1 MRCLQ
6 VIGALS
12 ALTRR
17 LRALLVPSLLI
28 ALLIAGL
35 SGGSLPVGAVGWLD
49 FVPGSRPLTPAS
61 PQGLLDQGSDFTL
74 EGSYKLAKVK
84 VLGVPAITVAS
95 PIDESSSEVMG
106 ASVRAQVIEG
116 NLRALYDPNQI
127 CSFSKRVSEW
137 FSDQLLDLDAAVCSS
152 GQRYGLSRS
161 GNPIRLLVRR
171 EGNGP
176 YEIAARLPGRENPF
190 PLLTVT
196 RADAEINGAKTLA
209 LAQMWRERLE
219 KRVNHARQVYS
230 PPQMA
235 RRARLILVI
244 ELLLSGLLAGS
255 VLLWN
260 RLRQRTT
267 RLERE
272 QRQRRARRGRRVE
285 IRLYAEQT
293 ATIMALLLIFSI
305 VVLMFGIGVMVL
317 PGLVSLGIELLL
329 QPLFAIVKFLLVT
342 LLTFLLRSLTTF
354 LLSQWAVDLGVSE
367 QELERRQQRY
377 RSLERVTHRL
387 IDVGG
392 LALVGIWV
400 LLDIPGVRSAS
411 TSLILAGGALLGAL
425 ALVFQAFLRD
435 FFAGLVML
443 LEDRYVIG
451 DWIEVNG
458 IAGEVV
464 DVGLFSTQIRCL
476 DQRMNIIDN
485 SQILQMRNHTKLRS
499 GSLVTFLISHQ
510 QRNLELV
517 FEVLSEVIAGF
528 SVDPLWRDRLIRK
541 PMLRGVKRSTALGV
555 HMQVLLFTQ
564 TGEQWAA
571 EREFQRRALAA
582 LHQAGVRL
590 SDGLEVQ
597 AMAAGDMFG
606 AEQG

>member
-1 MRCLQ
+1 M
-6 VIGALS
+6 VGALS

-35 SGGSLPVGAVGWLD
+35 SGGSLPAGAIGWLD
-49 FVPGSRPLTPAS
+49 FVPGSRPLSPGS

-74 EGSYKLAKVK
+74 EGKYKLAKVK

-127 CSFSKRVSEW
+127 CSFSERVSEW
-137 FSDQLLDLDAAVCSS
+137 VSDQLLDLDAAVCSA

-161 GNPIRLLVRR
+161 GDPIKLLVRR
-171 EGNGP
+171 EGSGP

-196 RADAEINGAKTLA
+196 RADAEINGAKRLA

-235 RRARLILVI
+235 RRARLILVV
-244 ELLLSGLLAGS
+244 ELLLSGLLAGT

-293 ATIMALLLIFSI
+293 VTIIALLLIFSI

-354 LLSQWAVDLGVSE
+354 LLSQWAVDIGVSE

-400 LLDIPGVRSAS
+400 LIDIPGVRSGS

-458 IAGEVV
+458 IVGEVV
-464 DVGLFSTQIRCL
+464 DVGLFSTQFRCL

-499 GSLVTFLISHQ
+499 GSLVNFLISHRQ
-510 QRNLELV
+510 SNLELV
-517 FEVLSEVIAGF
+517 FDVLSDVIEGF
-528 SVDPLWRDRLIRK
+528 SVDPYWSDRLIRK
-541 PMLRGVKRSTALGV
+541 PMLRGVKCSTALGV

-564 TGEQWAA
+564 AGEQWAA
-571 EREFQRRALAA
+571 EREFQRRALGA

-590 SDGLEVQ
+590 AEGLGVQ
-597 AMAAGDMFG
+597 SMEAADMFG
-606 AEQG
+606 AQQG

>member
-1 MRCLQ
+1 
-6 VIGALS
+6 
-12 ALTRR
+12 
-17 LRALLVPSLLI
+17 
-28 ALLIAGL
+28 
-35 SGGSLPVGAVGWLD
+35 
-49 FVPGSRPLTPAS
+49 
-61 PQGLLDQGSDFTL
+61 
-74 EGSYKLAKVK
+74 
-84 VLGVPAITVAS
+84 
-95 PIDESSSEVMG
+95 
-106 ASVRAQVIEG
+106 
-116 NLRALYDPNQI
+116 
-127 CSFSKRVSEW
+127 
-137 FSDQLLDLDAAVCSS
+137 
-152 GQRYGLSRS
+152 
-161 GNPIRLLVRR
+161 
-171 EGNGP
+171 
-176 YEIAARLPGRENPF
+176 
-190 PLLTVT
+190 
-196 RADAEINGAKTLA
+196 
-209 LAQMWRERLE
+209 
-219 KRVNHARQVYS
+219 
-230 PPQMA
+230 
-235 RRARLILVI
+235 
-244 ELLLSGLLAGS
+244 
-255 VLLWN
+255 
-260 RLRQRTT
+260 
-267 RLERE
+267 
-272 QRQRRARRGRRVE
+272 
-285 IRLYAEQT
+285 
-293 ATIMALLLIFSI
+293 MALLLIFSI

-499 GSLVTFLISHQ
+499 GSLVTFLISHR

-564 TGEQWAA
+564 TGQQWAT

>member
-1 MRCLQ
+1 M
-6 VIGALS
+6 VGALS

-17 LRALLVPSLLI
+17 LRSLLAPPLLI

-35 SGGSLPVGAVGWLD
+35 IGGSLPVGAIGWLD
-49 FVPGSRPLTPAS
+49 FVPGSRPLNPGS

-74 EGSYKLAKVK
+74 EGKYKLAKVK

-127 CSFSKRVSEW
+127 CSFSERVSEW
-137 FSDQLLDLDAAVCSS
+137 VSDQLLDLDAAVCSA

-161 GNPIRLLVRR
+161 GDPIKLLVRR
-171 EGNGP
+171 EGSGP

-196 RADAEINGAKTLA
+196 RADAEINGAKRLA

-235 RRARLILVI
+235 RRARLILVV
-244 ELLLSGLLAGS
+244 ELLLFGLLAGS

-293 ATIMALLLIFSI
+293 VTIIALLLIFSI

-354 LLSQWAVDLGVSE
+354 LLSQWAVDIGVSE

-377 RSLERVTHRL
+377 RSLERITHRL
-387 IDVGG
+387 IDVSG

-400 LLDIPGVRSAS
+400 LLDIPGVRSGS

-458 IAGEVV
+458 IVGEVV
-464 DVGLFSTQIRCL
+464 DVGLFSTQFRCL

-499 GSLVTFLISHQ
+499 GSLVNFLISHRQ
-510 QRNLELV
+510 SNLELV
-517 FEVLSEVIAGF
+517 FDVLSDVIEGF
-528 SVDPLWRDRLIRK
+528 SVDPLWSDRLIRK
-541 PMLRGVKRSTALGV
+541 PMLRGIKCSTALGV

-564 TGEQWAA
+564 AGEQWAA
-571 EREFQRRALAA
+571 EREFQRRALGA

-590 SDGLEVQ
+590 AEGHGVQSMEV
-597 AMAAGDMFG
+597 ADMFG
-606 AEQG
+606 AQQG

>member
-1 MRCLQ
+1 M
-6 VIGALS
+6 S
-12 ALTRR
+12 ALTRG
-17 LRALLVPSLLI
+17 LHALLAPLVLVAVLV
-28 ALLIAGL
+28 AGL
-35 SGGSLPVGAVGWLD
+35 GGGWAPVAAVGLLD
-49 FVPGSRPLTPAS
+49 FVPGAPPFPPGD
-61 PQGLLDQGSDFTL
+61 PQGLQDQRGAVTL
-74 EGSYKLAKVK
+74 EGKYKLAKVN
-84 VLGVPAITVAS
+84 VLGVPTITVAS
-95 PIDESSSEVMG
+95 PIDESSSEVLG
-106 ASVRAQVIEG
+106 ASIRARVIEG

-127 CSFSKRVSEW
+127 CSFSERVSEW
-137 FSDQLLDLDAAVCSS
+137 ILDRVLSLNAAVCSA

-161 GNPIRLLVRR
+161 GDPIQLVVLR
-171 EGNGP
+171 EDNGP
-176 YEIAARLPGRENPF
+176 YEIAARLPGRETPF

-196 RADAEINGAKTLA
+196 RADAEINGSQTMA

-244 ELLLSGLLAGS
+244 ELLLFGVLAGA
-255 VLLWN
+255 VRLWH

-272 QRQRRARRGRRVE
+272 QRRWRTTRSRRVA

-293 ATIMALLLIFSI
+293 ITIIALLLIFSI
-305 VVLMFGIGVMVL
+305 VVLMLGIGVMVL

-354 LLSQWAVDLGVSE
+354 LLSQWAIDIGVSE
-367 QELERRQQRY
+367 QELERRQQRF

-392 LALVGIWV
+392 LALVAIWV
-400 LLDIPGVRSAS
+400 VLDIPGVRSAS

-443 LEDRYVIG
+443 VEDRYVIG

-485 SQILQMRNHTKLRS
+485 SQILQMRNYTKFRS
-499 GSLVTFLISHQ
+499 GSLVTFVISHRQ
-510 QRNLELV
+510 KNLEVV
-517 FEVLSEVIAGF
+517 FETLSDTIKLFVA
-528 SVDPLWRDRLIRK
+528 DPIWGERLIDE
-541 PMLRGVKRSTALGV
+541 PILRGVKRVTALGV
-555 HMQVLLFTQ
+555 QMQVLLITKV
-564 TGEQWAA
+564 GEHWVT
-571 EREFQRRALAA
+571 EREFQRRALQA
-582 LHQAGVRL
+582 LHQRGVWMA
-590 SDGLEVQ
+590 DGLELKAPVTDVLQ
-597 AMAAGDMFG
+597 PSDG
-606 AEQG
+606 

>member
-1 MRCLQ
+1 M
-6 VIGALS
+6 VGALS

-17 LRALLVPSLLI
+17 LRSLLAPPLLI

-35 SGGSLPVGAVGWLD
+35 IGGSLPVGAIGWLD
-49 FVPGSRPLTPAS
+49 FVPGSRSLNPGS

-74 EGSYKLAKVK
+74 EGKYKLAKVK

-127 CSFSKRVSEW
+127 CSFSERVSEW
-137 FSDQLLDLDAAVCSS
+137 VSDQLLDLDAAVCSA

-161 GNPIRLLVRR
+161 GDPIKLLVRR
-171 EGNGP
+171 EGSGP

-196 RADAEINGAKTLA
+196 RADAEINGAKRLA

-235 RRARLILVI
+235 RRARLILVV
-244 ELLLSGLLAGS
+244 ELLLFGLLAGS

-293 ATIMALLLIFSI
+293 VTIIALLLIFSI

-354 LLSQWAVDLGVSE
+354 LLSQWAVDIGVSE

-377 RSLERVTHRL
+377 RSLERITHRL
-387 IDVGG
+387 IDVSG

-400 LLDIPGVRSAS
+400 LLDIPGVRSGS

-458 IAGEVV
+458 IVGEVV
-464 DVGLFSTQIRCL
+464 DIGLFSTQFRCL

-499 GSLVTFLISHQ
+499 GSLVNFLISHRQ
-510 QRNLELV
+510 SNLELV
-517 FEVLSEVIAGF
+517 FDVLSDVIEGF
-528 SVDPLWRDRLIRK
+528 SVDPLWSDRLIRK
-541 PMLRGVKRSTALGV
+541 PMLRGIKCSTALGV

-564 TGEQWAA
+564 AGEQWAA
-571 EREFQRRALAA
+571 EREFQRRALGA

-590 SDGLEVQ
+590 ADGFGVQ
-597 AMAAGDMFG
+597 SMDAADMLG
-606 AEQG
+606 AQQG

>member
-1 MRCLQ
+1 M
-6 VIGALS
+6 VGALS

-17 LRALLVPSLLI
+17 LRSLLAPPLLI

-35 SGGSLPVGAVGWLD
+35 IGGSLPVGAIGWLD
-49 FVPGSRPLTPAS
+49 FVPGSRSLNPGS

-74 EGSYKLAKVK
+74 EGKYKLAKVK

-127 CSFSKRVSEW
+127 CSFSERVSEW
-137 FSDQLLDLDAAVCSS
+137 VSDQLLDLDAAVCSA

-161 GNPIRLLVRR
+161 GDPIKLLVRR
-171 EGNGP
+171 EGSGP

-196 RADAEINGAKTLA
+196 RADAEINGAKRLA

-235 RRARLILVI
+235 RRARLILVV
-244 ELLLSGLLAGS
+244 ELLLFGLLAGS

-293 ATIMALLLIFSI
+293 VTIIALLLIFSI

-354 LLSQWAVDLGVSE
+354 LLSQWAVDIGVSE

-377 RSLERVTHRL
+377 RSLERITHRL

-400 LLDIPGVRSAS
+400 LLDIPGVRSGS

-458 IAGEVV
+458 IVGEVV
-464 DVGLFSTQIRCL
+464 DVGLFSTQFRCL

-499 GSLVTFLISHQ
+499 GSLVNFLISHRQ
-510 QRNLELV
+510 SNLELV
-517 FEVLSEVIAGF
+517 FDVLSDVIEGF
-528 SVDPLWRDRLIRK
+528 SVDPLWSDRLIRK
-541 PMLRGVKRSTALGV
+541 PMLRGIKCSTALGV

-564 TGEQWAA
+564 AGEQWAA
-571 EREFQRRALAA
+571 EREFQRRALGA

-590 SDGLEVQ
+590 ADGFGVQ
-597 AMAAGDMFG
+597 SMEAADMFG
-606 AEQG
+606 AQQG

>member
-1 MRCLQ
+1 M
-6 VIGALS
+6 VGALS

-17 LRALLVPSLLI
+17 LRSLLAPPLLI

-35 SGGSLPVGAVGWLD
+35 IGGSLPVGAIGWLD
-49 FVPGSRPLTPAS
+49 FVPGSRSLNPGS

-74 EGSYKLAKVK
+74 EGKYKLAKVK

-127 CSFSKRVSEW
+127 CSFSERVSEW
-137 FSDQLLDLDAAVCSS
+137 VSDQLLDLDAAVCSA

-161 GNPIRLLVRR
+161 GDPIKLLVRR
-171 EGNGP
+171 EGSGP

-196 RADAEINGAKTLA
+196 RADAEINGAKRLA

-235 RRARLILVI
+235 RRARLILVV
-244 ELLLSGLLAGS
+244 ELLLFGLLAGS

-293 ATIMALLLIFSI
+293 VTIIALLLIFSI

-354 LLSQWAVDLGVSE
+354 LLSQWAVDIGVSE

-377 RSLERVTHRL
+377 RSLERITHRL
-387 IDVGG
+387 IDVSG

-400 LLDIPGVRSAS
+400 LLDIPGVRSGS

-458 IAGEVV
+458 IVGEVV
-464 DVGLFSTQIRCL
+464 DVGLFSTQFRCL

-499 GSLVTFLISHQ
+499 GSLVNFLISHRQ
-510 QRNLELV
+510 SNLELV
-517 FEVLSEVIAGF
+517 FDVLSDVIEGF
-528 SVDPLWRDRLIRK
+528 SVDPLWSDRLIRK
-541 PMLRGVKRSTALGV
+541 PMLRGIKCSTALGV

-564 TGEQWAA
+564 AGEQWAA
-571 EREFQRRALAA
+571 EREFQRRALGA

-590 SDGLEVQ
+590 ADGFGVQ
-597 AMAAGDMFG
+597 SMEAADMFG
-606 AEQG
+606 AQQG

>member
-1 MRCLQ
+1 M
-6 VIGALS
+6 VGALS

-17 LRALLVPSLLI
+17 LRSLLAPPLLI

-35 SGGSLPVGAVGWLD
+35 IGGSLPVGAIGWLD
-49 FVPGSRPLTPAS
+49 FVPGSRSLNPGS

-74 EGSYKLAKVK
+74 EGKYKLAKVK

-127 CSFSKRVSEW
+127 CSFSERVSEW
-137 FSDQLLDLDAAVCSS
+137 VSDQLLDLDAAVCSA

-161 GNPIRLLVRR
+161 GDPIKLLVRR
-171 EGNGP
+171 EGSGP

-196 RADAEINGAKTLA
+196 RADAEINGAKRLA

-235 RRARLILVI
+235 RRARLILVV
-244 ELLLSGLLAGS
+244 ELLLFGLLAGS

-293 ATIMALLLIFSI
+293 VTIIALLLIFSI

-354 LLSQWAVDLGVSE
+354 LLSQWAVDIGVSE

-377 RSLERVTHRL
+377 RSLERITHRL
-387 IDVGG
+387 IDVSG

-400 LLDIPGVRSAS
+400 LLDIPGVRSGS

-458 IAGEVV
+458 IVGEVV
-464 DVGLFSTQIRCL
+464 DVGLFSTQFRCL

-499 GSLVTFLISHQ
+499 GSLVNFLISHRQ
-510 QRNLELV
+510 SNLELV
-517 FEVLSEVIAGF
+517 FDVLSDVIEGF
-528 SVDPLWRDRLIRK
+528 SVDPFWSDRLIRK
-541 PMLRGVKRSTALGV
+541 PMLRGVKCSTALGV

-564 TGEQWAA
+564 AGEQWAA
-571 EREFQRRALAA
+571 EREFQRRALGA

-590 SDGLEVQ
+590 ADGFGVQ
-597 AMAAGDMFG
+597 SMDAADMLG
-606 AEQG
+606 AQQG